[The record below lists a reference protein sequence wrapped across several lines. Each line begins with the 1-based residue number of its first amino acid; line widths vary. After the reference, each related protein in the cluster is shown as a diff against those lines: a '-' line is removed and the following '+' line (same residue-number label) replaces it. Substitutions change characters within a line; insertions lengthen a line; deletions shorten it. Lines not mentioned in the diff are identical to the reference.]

1 MSRDKGP
8 LQRLAL
14 AEPLILLANVNVL
27 VDACPR
33 EIRGLQG
40 LASRGPLVLET
51 SCVRY
56 PLQPIQPIGVGRLA

>member
-8 LQRLAL
+8 LQRQAL

-51 SCVRY
+51 LRVQY
-56 PLQPIQPIGVGRLA
+56 LLQPIQLFGVRKSA